1 LAVHLPA
8 APPEEAGVVAAVP
21 LVVVEVAVVAL
32 GYRLAAV
39 ADAEGEAE
47 VNPQL
52 GQGLAQVQRLGHRQ
66 DCCQVQA
73 PVLVKRLV
81 RCRSVGPSPIH
92 SHLSCH
98 LRSHLTL

>member
-1 LAVHLPA
+1 M
-8 APPEEAGVVAAVP
+8 AAVP

-81 RCRSVGPSPIH
+81 RCRNVGPCQFIH
-92 SHLSCH
+92 IYLAISVRIQLCEQIHNGRH
-98 LRSHLTL
+98 RS